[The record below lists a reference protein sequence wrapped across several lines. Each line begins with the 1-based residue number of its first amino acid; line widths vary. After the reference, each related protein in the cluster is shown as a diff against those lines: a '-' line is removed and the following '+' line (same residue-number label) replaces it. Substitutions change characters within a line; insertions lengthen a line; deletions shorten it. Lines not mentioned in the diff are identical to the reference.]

1 MAKVPLEK
9 VKELLKEIRSYP
21 KISERAVDFI
31 LENADKYKDLLP
43 DIDEI
48 EEIEIKSYKEGA
60 KKNMDEWRV
69 DKSTAIFAERLAREI
84 PIDKELFS
92 EIESLVDELY
102 KYIEEDLDYAVAHAQ
117 KAYTIEQYGLN
128 AHSSILKDSLFLIV
142 PLVAYILLSRR

>member
-9 VKELLKEIRSYP
+9 VKELLKEIKPYP

-48 EEIEIKSYKEGA
+48 EEFDINSYKALA
-60 KKNMDEWRV
+60 KESMDNWRV

-142 PLVAYILLSRR
+142 PLIAYILLSRR